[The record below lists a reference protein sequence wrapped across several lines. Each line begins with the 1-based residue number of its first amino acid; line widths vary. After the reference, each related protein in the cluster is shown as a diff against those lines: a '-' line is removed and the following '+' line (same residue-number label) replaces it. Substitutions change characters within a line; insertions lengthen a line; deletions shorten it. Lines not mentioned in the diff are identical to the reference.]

1 MSNIKKYQISKK
13 KNQNNSGKKYE
24 RENENLKKEK
34 VEKTKIKEKEI
45 EEEKSLN
52 ILKEIERKEKE
63 IEELIEDEYSGLSYN
78 KNIEIEIDKKSEKKK
93 KKKSGDTKDFRTK
106 WKTEICHYWEMN
118 NYCKY
123 GDNCA
128 FAHGENELKN
138 RKMSFNYKT
147 KLCKQFFENGYCNY
161 GSRCQFSH
169 KKLYDNYYV
178 SYLKCLNEFN
188 HFEKIDENML
198 KRPRLL
204 TFEIIYHSNQE
215 ETKENRIQ
223 LYEDFISVNHNK
235 LSDDNTS
242 VSSNNNNS
250 NFYFNF
256 NKRNRFMSA

>member
-223 LYEDFISVNHNK
+223 LYEDFISIKNDITFSTT
-235 LSDDNTS
+235 LSY
-242 VSSNNNNS
+242 NNAN
-250 NFYFNF
+250 FNF
-256 NKRNRFMSA
+256 GNKRNRFMSA

>member
-1 MSNIKKYQISKK
+1 MSSKSNYKKPPLGKKKPPKQNSSKK
-13 KNQNNSGKKYE
+13 KDKNKTESQIKKE
-24 RENENLKKEK
+24 SSIEKEIEKKKEK
-34 VEKTKIKEKEI
+34 KEKEI
-45 EEEKSLN
+45 E
-52 ILKEIERKEKE
+52 KEV
-63 IEELIEDEYSGLSYN
+63 LEDEYEGLVV
-78 KNIEIEIDKKSEKKK
+78 KNIEIEIDKKSDNNINKN

-235 LSDDNTS
+235 LSDDNTT
-242 VSSNNNNS
+242 VFSNNNNS
-250 NFYFNF
+250 NFYFNV

>member
-13 KNQNNSGKKYE
+13 KNQNNSGKKYDIE
-24 RENENLKKEK
+24 SENLKKEK
-34 VEKTKIKEKEI
+34 AEKTKIKEKEI

-52 ILKEIERKEKE
+52 LSKEIERKEKE

-78 KNIEIEIDKKSEKKK
+78 KGIEIEIDKKSEKKK

-118 NYCKY
+118 NFCKY

-223 LYEDFISVNHNK
+223 LYEDFLNIKKENEIQ
-235 LSDDNTS
+235 LI
-242 VSSNNNNS
+242 
-250 NFYFNF
+250 
-256 NKRNRFMSA
+256 